1 MSEASEP
8 QPNLPEQAS
17 GDPDAERPG
26 EALRSAVERT
36 LTATAGSAA
45 ETRQRARDLLDEVAR
60 RGEAAR
66 DELTRRGEAA
76 RDEVTR
82 RGEAARGEVQRVSE
96 EASTRVSEAIA
107 ELRSSSSEDFGR
119 LGDRID
125 ALESRLAAIER
136 ALRGGRDSKGEEA
149 PDPDSQAPQ
158 AGVAKA
164 QPEVESSAPGTAQA
178 DPEGD

>member
-8 QPNLPEQAS
+8 QSNLPEQAS
-17 GDPDAERPG
+17 GDTDPERPG
-26 EALRSAVERT
+26 DALRSAVERT
-36 LTATAGSAA
+36 LAATAGSAA

-82 RGEAARGEVQRVSE
+82 RGEAARDEVQRVGE

-119 LGDRID
+119 IGDRID
-125 ALESRLAAIER
+125 ALESRLASIER
-136 ALRGGRDSKGEEA
+136 ALRGGGESEGEGA
-149 PDPDSQAPQ
+149 RKPDSQAPQ
-158 AGVAKA
+158 AGKTKA
-164 QPEVESSAPGTAQA
+164 QPEVENSAPGTARS